1 VTWSE
6 IFGVFVV
13 SHLAGDFLFQTGW
26 QAEHK
31 RGGLGPDPVAR
42 RALFSHVL
50 TYGLAFVPAFVWL
63 ADDVGAAVIGL
74 AALILVPHLI
84 PDDQRLLVRYMTTV
98 KRTAPVRE
106 GDLLFVAVDQSFH
119 LIALF
124 LIALL
129 AAAS

>member
-1 VTWSE
+1 MSWSE

-13 SHLAGDFLFQTGW
+13 SHLAGDFLLQTGW

-42 RALFSHVL
+42 RALVSHVL

-74 AALILVPHLI
+74 AALILVPHLVQ
-84 PDDQRLLVRYMTTV
+84 DDQRLLVRYMTTV